1 VASKKPPA
9 RQTAQLPENLHIAA
23 IQRIVGLH
31 NNHRLMTLDSVR
43 LEIERLAKYAG
54 TQAESKDRA
63 RLREHLESATGLS
76 IADLGELTK
85 RWPT

>member
-1 VASKKPPA
+1 MPSRKPTVKPPK
-9 RQTAQLPENLHIAA
+9 NLHVAA
-23 IQRIVGLH
+23 VQRIVGLH

-76 IADLGELTK
+76 ITNLAELTK
-85 RWPT
+85 HWPT